1 MAVMR
6 KEVPSGS
13 LSNAML
19 ANTIYLTLQK
29 IQKKRHLD
37 ESERSVLES
46 GRTFFTRA
54 IKGKKAFD
62 KRRMGWPAVE
72 NSTIYGTVL
81 SVVRHL
87 TTEKTREPHRKIATR
102 ATPDVG
108 PQDFIQK
115 YLDILDKLLSG
126 KQTSKQDHDILIEFF
141 RTLRTGA
148 LNDLQRET
156 PRERVHMG
164 LRSR

>member
-13 LSNAML
+13 LNNAWL
-19 ANTIYLTLQK
+19 ANTLYLTLQK
-29 IQKKRHLD
+29 VQKKRHPD
-37 ESERSVLES
+37 ESERSILES

-54 IKGKKAFD
+54 IEGKRAFD
-62 KRRMGWPAVE
+62 SHRMGWSALE
-72 NSTIYGTVL
+72 ASSIYGTVL
-81 SVVRHL
+81 SVVRRL
-87 TTEKTREPHRKIATR
+87 TTEKTKEPHKKITRR
-102 ATPDVG
+102 ATPDLG
-108 PQDFIQK
+108 PQEIIQQC
-115 YLDILDKLLSG
+115 LDTLAKLIAG
-126 KQTSKQDHDILIEFF
+126 QPTSKRELAILIEFF

-156 PRERVHMG
+156 PRERVQVG